1 MMLRAEQ
8 VGKIY
13 RHEQVLHQVDLEIRE
28 GEVLGLVGESGCGK
42 STMARLLCCYE
53 RPSSGRV
60 LWNGQDTTGVSP
72 KARRQ
77 FHRDC
82 QIILQDN
89 LASFDPTM
97 RMEQTLLETMKYN
110 TICNQAQCRAKIKT
124 MLTRLRLSQEL
135 LEKRPRELSG
145 GERQR
150 MNIGRALLVKPK
162 LLICDEI
169 TSSLD
174 VITQY
179 HLLRLLKQIK
189 EEGSLSMLFISHDI
203 NAVKGMSDRILVMH
217 KGKIVEELQKKDGF
231 AYSGPYTRH
240 LFESLPINHP
250 RKRENLA
257 RHFADAL
264 FSDEHELVWERNE
277 RGHTMWRHEEK
288 HQ

>member
-1 MMLRAEQ
+1 MLRAEQ
-8 VGKIY
+8 VGKVY
-13 RHEQVLHQVDLEIRE
+13 RHERVLHRVNLEIRE

-42 STMARLLCCYE
+42 STLARLLCCYE
-53 RPSSGRV
+53 WPSSGRV
-60 LWNGQDTTGVSP
+60 LWNGQDTLEAST

-77 FHRDC
+77 FHCDC
-82 QIILQDN
+82 QMILQDN

-97 RMEQTLLETMKYN
+97 RMEQTLLEAMRYN
-110 TICNQAQCRAKIKT
+110 RMCSQAQCRAEIKT

-135 LEKRPRELSG
+135 LKKRPGELSG

-150 MNIGRALLVKPK
+150 MNIGRALLVQPK

-179 HLLRLLKQIK
+179 DLLQLLKQIK

-203 NAVKGMSDRILVMH
+203 HAVKRMSDRILIMH
-217 KGKIVEELQKKDGF
+217 KGEIVEELRKTDGF
-231 AYSGPYTRH
+231 AYSEPDTRH
-240 LFESLPINHP
+240 LFEALPINHP

-264 FSDEHELVWERNE
+264 FSDEHELVGERNE
-277 RGHTMWRHEEK
+277 RGHTIWRQEEK